1 MYASIQNIHVCLENF
16 PVQLEW
22 QDHLNFDNL
31 SERLMSPNIRLY
43 LWLKLIP
50 TKGTKKS
57 NGQKINTEWNP
68 KRQGI
73 SFKVIPN

>member
-31 SERLMSPNIRLY
+31 SERLMC
-43 LWLKLIP
+43 P

-57 NGQKINTEWNP
+57 NGQKINTERNP
-68 KRQGI
+68 KRQSI